1 MPLPHPNEP
10 QADHRPTLVLLPPP
24 ETAPETTTEL
34 PTTTDTSLTE
44 PETAAPA
51 SAEEHPEPDTTGSR
65 APQWWTTRPPSLAE
79 RWEHSQ
85 HGDWAANPNSLQRV
99 GHIALTILTFIPA
112 AIAWLLNE
120 ITTPARLVIA
130 TALVVIAYAILA

>member
-10 QADHRPTLVLLPPP
+10 QADQRPTLALVPPPP
-24 ETAPETTTEL
+24 ETAPETTTEI
-34 PTTTDTSLTE
+34 PTTTDTTATTPAEDES
-44 PETAAPA
+44 ETVAAV
-51 SAEEHPEPDTTGSR
+51 ENR

-79 RWEHSQ
+79 RWEYSQ

-99 GHIALTILTFIPA
+99 GHIALTILAFIPA
-112 AIAWLLNE
+112 AIARLLDE

-130 TALVVIAYAILA
+130 TALVVIAYAILT